1 MEDIQFRKI
10 FVSSRDR
17 ASGSNSSWM
26 TQLPQTV
33 HMPKNTIC
41 YITDFAT
48 AHSWYTI
55 DSTNDRL
62 FFVERYTGA
71 GDAVFT
77 HLTVVTI
84 PSQNYDATE
93 FAAALQVALNAATQI
108 PGGSYSVT
116 YNPATNTIT
125 ITLTGGNLASWR
137 AIPDRVLQN
146 AAYRTAVS
154 GSWGDNPESANEL
167 IGHVS
172 DSVTDPATYLAE
184 WSSGGT
190 MLTAWT
196 SGFCD
201 MRHIHSLY
209 LHSTVLGSY
218 KTIGPLG
225 SNTAVRRIPVTDSVF
240 GTIVTSDASHHLDF
254 LDCAASLST
263 IDFQLRDGKGH
274 LVQLHGAAGVSF
286 SLLFAERPIG

>member
-1 MEDIQFRKI
+1 MEDIPFRKI
-10 FVSSRDR
+10 FISSRDR
-17 ASGSNSSWM
+17 SAGTSSSWVH
-26 TQLPQTV
+26 QLPQTV
-33 HMPKNTIC
+33 NLPRNTIC
-41 YITDFAT
+41 YVTDFAC
-48 AHSWYTI
+48 AHSWYTV
-55 DSTNDRL
+55 DSTNNKL
-62 FFVERYTGA
+62 YFVERYTGA

-108 PGGSYSVT
+108 PGASYTVV
-116 YNPATNTIT
+116 YNAATNTIT
-125 ITLTGGNLASWR
+125 ITLTGSNLASFR
-137 AIPDRVLQN
+137 VVPDRVLQN
-146 AAYRTAVS
+146 AAYRTAGS
-154 GSWGDNPESANEL
+154 GNWGDNPQSANEL

-172 DSVTDPATYLAE
+172 DNIGDPATYLAE
-184 WSSGGT
+184 WTGGGN
-190 MLTAWT
+190 MLTTWT

-240 GTIVTSDASHHLDF
+240 GTIVTSDASHHLDY
-254 LDCAASLST
+254 LDVASSLST

-274 LVQLHGAAGVSF
+274 LVGLHGAAGVSF